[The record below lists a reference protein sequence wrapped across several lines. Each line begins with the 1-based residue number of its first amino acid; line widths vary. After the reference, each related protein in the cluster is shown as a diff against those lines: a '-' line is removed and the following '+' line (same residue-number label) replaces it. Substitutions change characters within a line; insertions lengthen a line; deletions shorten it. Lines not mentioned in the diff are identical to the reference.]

1 MNRNQSSAVPFDV
14 RLMNITATVLFMGCL
29 ALLVAALGWW
39 LMRTPAFNIGRIV
52 VEGELQHNNAVTLRA
67 NVAPVLKGNFF
78 TVNLK
83 EAKETFEQ
91 VPWVQEAQVRREY
104 PNGLRVLLKEHT
116 AEAFWGPESGSF
128 LVDNAGEVFEAN
140 LGELDR
146 DGLPRL
152 QGPDDSSLR
161 MLQVYRQLVTTIK
174 PLDVGVDGLVLSAR
188 GSWQMTLDNGAVLE
202 LGGGTTE
209 DVLQRVQRFV
219 RTAPQITSQY
229 KRTAEALE
237 SADLR
242 YEEGYALRLKGVTTG
257 SSPAAAPAA
266 RVRR

>member
-1 MNRNQSSAVPFDV
+1 MNRSQPSAVPFDV

-83 EAKETFEQ
+83 AAKETFEQ
-91 VPWVQEAQVRREY
+91 VPWVREAQVRREY
-104 PNGLRVLLKEHT
+104 PNGLRVILKEHT
-116 AEAFWGPESGSF
+116 AEAFWGPETGSG

-146 DGLPRL
+146 
-152 QGPDDSSLR
+152 
-161 MLQVYRQLVTTIK
+161 
-174 PLDVGVDGLVLSAR
+174 
-188 GSWQMTLDNGAVLE
+188 
-202 LGGGTTE
+202 
-209 DVLQRVQRFV
+209 
-219 RTAPQITSQY
+219 
-229 KRTAEALE
+229 
-237 SADLR
+237 
-242 YEEGYALRLKGVTTG
+242 EG
-257 SSPAAAPAA
+257 
-266 RVRR
+266 